1 MPTLCSRCAHYL
13 FKPFGVST
21 DDGHTVGRQ
30 CPLYVMPLI
39 GRTWGSTDR
48 PQWGHYA
55 MRLCTHDALTVRP
68 LMCLQCHGL
77 QPMGPHYSLSAQYAP
92 TMCRKHFGV
101 EHMHPQWGDYVPTMR
116 SLCTRY
122 VFEPFWS
129 STDGRTVGPLCTH
142 YAHCVPSMC

>member
-1 MPTLCSRCAHYL
+1 MCPLCAHDAPIICSNRSGFQL
-13 FKPFGVST
+13 TMGTQWADNVP
-21 DDGHTVGRQ
+21 
-30 CPLYVMPLI
+30 YVIHMI
-39 GRTWGSTDR
+39 GRTWGSTDG

-77 QPMGPHYSLSAQYAP
+77 QPMGPHYSLSTQYAP

-101 EHMHPQWGDYVPTMR
+101 EHMHPQWGDDVPTMR

-122 VFEPFWS
+122 VFEPCWS
-129 STDGRTVGPLCTH
+129 STDGRTVGPLCAH
-142 YAHCVPSMC
+142 YAHCVPSVC